1 MRRPN
6 PPQSSDQIKAKVTS
20 MREATD
26 KEIDRV
32 RSELVRLENL
42 VREGEML
49 AAAVV
54 DRYEDT
60 TNRVRNSMADLFS
73 TGIGE
78 LAAVMQSANEQAR
91 RHLEERVSPDTEAP
105 RFEDRFSPGELV
117 KKDDP
122 RLRPGDWESLG
133 MEPRAKLGEDRSPD
147 WIDGAT
153 GGGNP

>member
-1 MRRPN
+1 MNPFATRRNSTTGRNSMLDDPPRPPVMRRPN
-6 PPQSSDQIKAKVTS
+6 PPQSSEQIKAKVTS

-78 LAAVMQSANEQAR
+78 LAVVMQSANEQAR
-91 RHLEERVSPDTEAP
+91 
-105 RFEDRFSPGELV
+105 
-117 KKDDP
+117 
-122 RLRPGDWESLG
+122 
-133 MEPRAKLGEDRSPD
+133 
-147 WIDGAT
+147 
-153 GGGNP
+153 